1 VLRVGKTGSWSANG
15 ERGALEVQGPHLK
28 PGRSVWD
35 GVMECGQRLGEEGT
49 TWSLSSVW
57 VLVARMGER
66 LGLRRGE

>member
-1 VLRVGKTGSWSANG
+1 
-15 ERGALEVQGPHLK
+15 
-28 PGRSVWD
+28 
-35 GVMECGQRLGEEGT
+35 MECGQRLGEEGT